1 MIEEVRVDCLVMD
14 DGPHHDVDVPD
25 SVSQGDDS
33 CNIKY
38 SHRLCFVFLPLK
50 FTVRFEENDSDQ
62 VNSPASLELCQ
73 ARLVSLNDISNEMFA
88 TKVQLV
94 NTGFVLIIPFS
105 ML

>member
-33 CNIKY
+33 WNIKY
-38 SHRLCFVFLPLK
+38 SHRLFISCQQ
-50 FTVRFEENDSDQ
+50 FTVRFEEDDSDQ
-62 VNSPASLELCQ
+62 VDRSASLELSQ

-94 NTGFVLIIPFS
+94 ITSIVLCS
-105 ML
+105 